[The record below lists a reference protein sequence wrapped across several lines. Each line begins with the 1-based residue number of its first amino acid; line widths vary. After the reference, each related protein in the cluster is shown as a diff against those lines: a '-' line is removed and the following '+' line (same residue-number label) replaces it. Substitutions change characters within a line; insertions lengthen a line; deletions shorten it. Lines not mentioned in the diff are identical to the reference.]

1 MIPAEQLLQSL
12 NEEQR
17 QAVLHQGSDS
27 LILAGAGSGK
37 TRVLTTKIAYLLSQG
52 VPPSRILA
60 LTFTNKAAGEM
71 RERIGAMVGS
81 ELSKMLQMGTF
92 HSVFARWLR
101 QFGHRLG
108 YTSDY
113 TIYDATDS
121 RTLVK
126 VIIREMQ
133 LDDKRYKP
141 NNIQSLISA
150 AKNDGISPNE
160 ISSPK
165 LDKLP
170 VIYSEYEAR
179 CKRANAMDFDDLL
192 LNTHR
197 LLKNDEEVARVMR
210 QRFSHILVDEY
221 QDTNLVQDQIIRL
234 LKGEDTE
241 ITVVGDDAQSIYS
254 FRGAVL
260 DNILHFQSHFPDTR
274 LFKLTKN
281 YRSTA
286 NIVGLANSLIEK
298 NQFRIPKEV
307 EAVAGEGEK
316 PTLFKAFS
324 GSAEAEMIVLQIREL
339 IRQKVSPDE
348 IAVLYRTN
356 AQSRVIEE
364 QCRNAGINYRIY
376 GGTSFYDRK
385 EIKDILAYLRLMTN
399 DRDDEAFRRIYNV
412 PARGIGQVTFDK
424 IAALAEQHQ
433 VPLMQV
439 ALRTDL
445 LSAEL
450 NKGALKKVADF
461 TTLIDG
467 LSSQKDQL
475 SPEELV
481 RLVIRQTGI
490 NTLYQDGSIDS
501 ESRLDNM
508 EELLSAVADYVDTRI
523 EETGDTPTIEDFVRD
538 MALYTDRDQQED
550 DTPRVTLMTM
560 HASKG
565 LEYRHVFC
573 TGIEE
578 GIIPSQRSWTPQ
590 DIEEERRLLYV
601 AITRA
606 KEHCT
611 LSYADTRRLHGLQEI
626 CAPSRFL
633 LDLTPKY
640 LHDLSGLF
648 GQGTR
653 EIPRQRPPI
662 ERPQPIPTP
671 TRRRLKPLPP
681 EPTTGPRVVTDT
693 SSDTDLRAGDRV
705 SHQAFGD
712 GTIQGFEDSI
722 SGTKVHI
729 IFDSGKDAKF
739 ILKFAKLTPIRPK

>member
-433 VPLMQV
+433 VPLMQA

-461 TTLIDG
+461 TTLIDA

-481 RLVIRQTGI
+481 WLVIRQTGI

-681 EPTTGPRVVTDT
+681 EPATGPRVVTDT

>member
-234 LKGEDTE
+234 LKGENTE

-433 VPLMQV
+433 VPLMQA

-461 TTLIDG
+461 TTLIDAF
-467 LSSQKDQL
+467 SSQKDQL

>member
-508 EELLSAVADYVDTRI
+508 EELLSALADYVDTRI

-590 DIEEERRLLYV
+590 NIEEERRLLYV

-681 EPTTGPRVVTDT
+681 EPATGPRVVTDT

>member
-101 QFGHRLG
+101 QFGYRLG

-113 TIYDATDS
+113 TIYDTTDS

-210 QRFSHILVDEY
+210 QRFGHILVDEY

-433 VPLMQV
+433 VPLMQA

-461 TTLIDG
+461 TTLIDA

-648 GQGTR
+648 GQEKREPTR
-653 EIPRQRPPI
+653 QSPPS
-662 ERPQPIPTP
+662 ERPQPIPAP

-681 EPTTGPRVVTDT
+681 EPATGPKVVTDT
-693 SSDTDLRAGDRV
+693 SSDTDLRTGDRV

-739 ILKFAKLTPIRPK
+739 ILKFAKLTPICPN